1 MRLIG
6 LTGTNGSGKGEA
18 ALFFQKNGFAYFS
31 LSDVIRDELN
41 REGRPLSRDNLI
53 QKGNRLRKD
62 HGADVLARRVMSG
75 IRSDAVID
83 SIRNLREVEYFRG
96 RPGFILLALDAPP
109 EIRFQRV
116 RGRGRRESAVTLEE
130 FILKEQEEMT
140 EKETGQQLALCMA
153 AADYQIVNDG
163 SLDDLHRRLEK
174 FL

>member
-1 MRLIG
+1 MKLIG

-53 QKGNRLRKD
+53 QKGNQLRKD
-62 HGADVLARRVMSG
+62 HGADVLARRVMAG

-83 SIRNLREVEYFRG
+83 SIRNLREVEYFR
-96 RPGFILLALDAPP
+96 RRTGFILLALDAPP

-116 RGRGRRESAVTLEE
+116 RERGRRESAVTLEE
-130 FILKEQEEMT
+130 FILKEREEMT
-140 EKETGQQLALCMA
+140 EKKTGQQLALCMT

-163 SLDDLHRRLEK
+163 SLDDLHRHLEK

>member
-1 MRLIG
+1 MKLIG

-53 QKGNRLRKD
+53 QRGNRLRKD

-83 SIRNLREVEYFRG
+83 SIRNLREVEYFRR

-109 EIRFQRV
+109 EIRFQRI
-116 RGRGRRESAVTLEE
+116 RERGRRESAVTLEE
-130 FILKEQEEMT
+130 FILKEREEMT